1 MMSSLSC
8 FDLGE
13 HMLSVDEARQ
23 ALLTLV
29 DGQLATESVALAQA
43 HGRVLAKPVTAPF
56 NVPGHTNSA
65 MDGIALSWPEEGV
78 AGSLRRVGSA
88 LAGRPFAGRV
98 GSGECVSITTGA
110 PLPAGTDTVIM
121 VEQLQQHGD
130 VVDILQADRVKRG
143 QNVRQAG
150 EDLRRGE
157 VALESGRRLEA
168 AALGLL
174 ASLGCASVEVRRLP
188 RVAVFSTGDE
198 VTAPGQPRADAAIYD
213 ANRFTLMGMLQEH
226 GADVLDLGIVPD
238 DPQALEGA
246 LAQAA
251 QLADLVVSSGGV
263 SVGQADHTRAALER
277 LGRLTLWRIA
287 MRPGRPMACG
297 VMGDGATPF
306 LGLPGNPVACM
317 VTCLVFVIPLVRK
330 LQGRELRSP
339 AWQAVADSDFRSREG
354 RTDYSR
360 GVLKRSDDGTLRV
373 VNTGSQGSGILSSMV
388 AAECLVE
395 IPADKAAVA
404 INDMVTVFPLF
415 RFP

>member
-1 MMSSLSC
+1 MSSLSC

-78 AGSLRRVGSA
+78 AGSLQRVGSA

-130 VVDILQADRVKRG
+130 VVEILQADRVKRG

-174 ASLGCASVEVRRLP
+174 ASLGCASVEVRRQP

-226 GADVLDLGIVPD
+226 GAEVLDLGIVPD
-238 DPQALEGA
+238 DPQALEDA
-246 LAQAA
+246 LARAA

>member
-1 MMSSLSC
+1 
-8 FDLGE
+8 
-13 HMLSVDEARQ
+13 
-23 ALLTLV
+23 
-29 DGQLATESVALAQA
+29 
-43 HGRVLAKPVTAPF
+43 
-56 NVPGHTNSA
+56 
-65 MDGIALSWPEEGV
+65 
-78 AGSLRRVGSA
+78 
-88 LAGRPFAGRV
+88 
-98 GSGECVSITTGA
+98 
-110 PLPAGTDTVIM
+110 M

-226 GADVLDLGIVPD
+226 GAEVLDLGIVPD
-238 DPQALEGA
+238 DPQALEDA

-360 GVLKRSDDGTLRV
+360 GVLKRSGDGTLRV

>member
-78 AGSLRRVGSA
+78 AGSLQRVGSA

-174 ASLGCASVEVRRLP
+174 ASLGCASVEVRRQP

-226 GADVLDLGIVPD
+226 GAEVLDLGIVPD
-238 DPQALEGA
+238 DPQALEDA

-297 VMGDGATPF
+297 VMRDGATPF